1 MTHHGGTVLFVL
13 AGKADADNIAPA
25 IWSIARE
32 GHAVVIQVVDAEV
45 FADLQSAWWLPQCPN
60 VDIQLIKS
68 GAATGVL
75 KRL

>member
-1 MTHHGGTVLFVL
+1 MTHNGGTVLFVL

-45 FADLQSAWWLPQCPN
+45 FAD
-60 VDIQLIKS
+60 
-68 GAATGVL
+68 
-75 KRL
+75 

>member
-32 GHAVVIQVVDAEV
+32 CRAVVIQVVDA
-45 FADLQSAWWLPQCPN
+45 
-60 VDIQLIKS
+60 
-68 GAATGVL
+68 
-75 KRL
+75 